1 MTRRLGL
8 AVPVL
13 AAFLL
18 AMGSVALA
26 EGPEPTSLDLAVPP
40 RAALGQVVEVR
51 ARLTD
56 ASGAPI
62 PKATILFT
70 APLRFL
76 QAEGEVVLADAETD
90 ANGVAGAEF
99 EVRTEGTLAIRAVFR
114 GDERRAS
121 STATA
126 ELAVEGSAQLYTQHA
141 GVHLPGLNAGPAVVP
156 LVRDGSLSLGLIP
169 GTSRLWPAMSGWPI
183 ALALI
188 VVWSLYGV
196 VVVLLFR
203 VARAA
208 NEGAGG

>member
-8 AVPVL
+8 TVPLL
-13 AAFLL
+13 AALLL

-26 EGPEPTSLDLAVPP
+26 QGAERTTLGLAVPP
-40 RAALGQVVEVR
+40 RAALGQVAEVR

-62 PKATILFT
+62 PKVTILFA
-70 APLRFL
+70 APLAFL
-76 QAEGEVVLADAETD
+76 QAQGDVALADAQTD
-90 ANGVAGAEF
+90 ADGVATAEF
-99 EVRTEGTLAIRAVFR
+99 EVRTEGRMTIRAVFR
-114 GDERRAS
+114 GDERYAG

-126 ELAVEGSAQLYTQHA
+126 ELAVEGSAQLYVQHA
-141 GVHLPGLNAGPAVVP
+141 GVHFPGLNAGPAVVP
-156 LVRDGSLSLGLIP
+156 VVSDGLVSLGLIP
-169 GTSRLWPAMSGWPI
+169 GTSRFWPALSGWPI

-188 VVWSLYGV
+188 VVWSLYGF

-208 NEGAGG
+208 KESEG